1 MKKAGELVRHHKIFF
16 TFLVLF
22 FIVGAVDIFNLDRLM
37 YKSLCDAAS
46 PMSGSPCPP
55 FYDIPIWE
63 VYLSLGILAGLYHI
77 HDELRTHT
85 KHLSSYKR

>member
-1 MKKAGELVRHHKIFF
+1 MKVGEVIKHHKLFL

-22 FIVGAVDIFNLDRLM
+22 FIVGAVDIFNLDRVT
-37 YKSLCDAAS
+37 YKAMCDAAS

-85 KHLSSYKR
+85 KHLTSRKS